1 MPYKVKTPM
10 NMIAQ
15 SASDGNKPR
24 DTIRV
29 VAQAGEC
36 RVCVA
41 SIPALVS
48 NNEMMPLAASRKSAT
63 DQVTGN
69 VVKARP
75 HASK

>member
-1 MPYKVKTPM
+1 M

-63 DQVTGN
+63 DQDG
-69 VVKARP
+69 KC
-75 HASK
+75 SKGQAPRKQVIG